1 MNMIILRENMAQK
14 DAKIK
19 FLERELKERE
29 HEMVAR
35 RTADTDGAPGD
46 RIHEIETKI
55 RELDAM
61 VKGLI
66 EEMLDQKAL
75 LENLSKRAEAR
86 VRPAQRPVKRPD
98 QDQPRQKAPVPPP
111 EVVMKAPRQSVP
123 DEKVDLIMQTDG
135 TIKAEKRAPSDY
147 IVASSGYKSG
157 SAAQSPVP
165 PNGAPEA
172 GSGKGSDRPIIFAEE
187 ETSKGRK
194 RNK

>member
-1 MNMIILRENMAQK
+1 MIILRENMAQK

-19 FLERELKERE
+19 FLERELEERE
-29 HEMVAR
+29 HEMVTLR
-35 RTADTDGAPGD
+35 KVETDGAPGD
-46 RIHEIETKI
+46 RIHEIEMKI

-86 VRPAQRPVKRPD
+86 VRPVQKPVQTPD
-98 QDQPRQKAPVPPP
+98 QDQPREKAPVPPQ
-111 EVVMKAPRQSVP
+111 VVMKAPRQPVP
-123 DEKVDLIMQTDG
+123 DENLDLIMQTDG
-135 TIKAEKRAPSDY
+135 TLKAEKRASSDY

-157 SAAQSPVP
+157 TTAGQNRAPT
-165 PNGAPEA
+165 NGTPEA
-172 GSGKGSDRPIIFAEE
+172 GSGAGRGPPIIYAEE
-187 ETSKGRK
+187 ERSKGRK